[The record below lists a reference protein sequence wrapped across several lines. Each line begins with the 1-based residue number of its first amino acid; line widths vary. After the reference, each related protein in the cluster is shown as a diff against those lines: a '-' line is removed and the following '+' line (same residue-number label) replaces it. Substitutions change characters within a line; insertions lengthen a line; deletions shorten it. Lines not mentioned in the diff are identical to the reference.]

1 MGTNI
6 LSIGKSGLLAAQVAL
21 STAGH
26 NIANANVA
34 GYSRQVVQ
42 QSQAMAQNFGYGF
55 VGSGTVISE
64 IKRYSDDFLTN
75 QVRAATA
82 SKGSL
87 DSFYQQIS
95 QVDNMLAD
103 TSSGLSP
110 ALQDFF
116 KGVQD
121 VSSNPASV
129 ASRQALLS
137 TADSLASRFQAI
149 DGRMTEIRE
158 GVNNQITS
166 NVALINSYSD
176 QIANLNFQIGSL
188 SANNH
193 TPPNDLMDQRDQLI
207 ADLNKQVRTN
217 VFAGDNN
224 TLTVSIGTGQPLV
237 VGVKSFQLAATRSP
251 TDLTRVEVGYVTGQK
266 ITPLS
271 ETALSGGELGG
282 LMDFRLNS
290 LDRTQNS
297 LGRIAV
303 GLAVTYNNQHKL
315 GIDEGGNLGTDFF
328 NAAPA
333 FVGQNVGNNP
343 LSTTAVSGTVVD
355 PTKLTGS
362 DYSLKYD
369 GANFILTRKSDG
381 QQTAIAPYPQA
392 VPQVVDGVA
401 ITVTGTAA
409 ANDEFLVRPT
419 INGASAF
426 SVLLTDKSK
435 IAAGAPITTAAPIT
449 NHGTGQISE
458 GSVDANYLTPANQL
472 NSTVTLTYDDTTN
485 SVSGFPGGQAVTVT
499 NAAGVATTYPAPT
512 GNVPFAAGSTYSFGG
527 INFSLLGSP
536 VKGDVFT
543 IGPNISGLGDNRNA
557 RALGALQAQT
567 IFDGGTATYQSA
579 YAEMVSFVGN
589 KTRETQVNQQA
600 ADTLVE
606 QSVKAQQDVSGVN
619 LDEEATAL
627 LKYQQ
632 AYQASA
638 KVMSLA
644 NDLFNTLINVARG

>member
-26 NIANANVA
+26 NIANANVV
-34 GYSRQVVQ
+34 GYSRQIVQ
-42 QSQAMAQNFGYGF
+42 QSQGLAQNFGYGF

-64 IKRYSDDFLTN
+64 IKRYSDEFLTN
-75 QVRAATA
+75 QVRSAVA
-82 SKGSL
+82 SKGAL
-87 DSFYQQIS
+87 DAFYQQIG
-95 QVDNMLAD
+95 QVDNLLAD
-103 TSSGLSP
+103 TTSGLSP

-137 TADSLASRFQAI
+137 TADSLASRFQSI

-166 NVALINSYSD
+166 NVALINSYSE
-176 QIANLNFQIGSL
+176 QIANLNLQIGSL
-188 SANNH
+188 SNNNH
-193 TPPNDLMDQRDQLI
+193 VPPNDLLDQRDQLI
-207 ADLNKQVRTN
+207 ADLNKQVKTV

-224 TLTVSIGTGQPLV
+224 SLTVSIGNGQPLV
-237 VGVKSFQLAATRSP
+237 VGVKAFQLAATRSP
-251 TDLTRVEVGYVTGQK
+251 TDLTRVQVGYVTGNK
-266 ITPLS
+266 ITALS

-282 LMDFRLNS
+282 LFDFRLNT

-315 GIDEGGNLGTDFF
+315 GQDQSGNLGTNFF
-328 NAAPA
+328 NEAKA
-333 FVGQNVGNNP
+333 FVGQNINNNP
-343 LSTTAVSGTVVD
+343 LSTTAISGVVTD

-362 DYSLKYD
+362 DYKVKFD
-369 GANFILTRKSDG
+369 GSNFIVTRQLDG

-392 VPQVVDGVA
+392 VPQVIDGVA

-426 SVLLTDKSK
+426 SVLLTDRSK
-435 IAAGAPITTAAPIT
+435 IAAGTPIVTAAPIS
-449 NHGTGQISE
+449 NNGTGKISE
-458 GSVDANYLTPANQL
+458 GSVDAAYLVPANQL
-472 NSTVTLTYDDTTN
+472 AAPVTLTYDDATTT
-485 SVSGFPGGQAVTVT
+485 VSGFPAGQAVTVT
-499 NAAGVATTYPAPT
+499 NASGVSVVYPAPA
-512 GNVPFAAGSTYSFGG
+512 GAVPFAAGSSYNFGG
-527 INFSLLGSP
+527 VNFSLVGAP
-536 VKGDVFT
+536 VNGDVFT
-543 IGPNISGLGDNRNA
+543 IGPNISGIGDNRNA
-557 RALGALQAQT
+557 RALASLQAKT
-567 IFDGGTATYQSA
+567 VFDGGTATYQSA
-579 YAEMVSFVGN
+579 YAELVSFVGN
-589 KTRETQVNQQA
+589 KTRETQVNGQA

-606 QSVKAQQDVSGVN
+606 QSRKAQQDVSGVN

-632 AYQASA
+632 AYQASG
-638 KVMSLA
+638 KVMQMA
-644 NDLFNTLINVARG
+644 NELFNTLINLAR